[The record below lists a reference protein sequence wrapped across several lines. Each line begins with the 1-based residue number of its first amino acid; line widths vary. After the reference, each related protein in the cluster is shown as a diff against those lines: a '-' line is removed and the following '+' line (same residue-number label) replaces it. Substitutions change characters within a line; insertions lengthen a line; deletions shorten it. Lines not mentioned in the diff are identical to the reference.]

1 MLKVQC
7 CRCWAIQ
14 ETDGSWT
21 PYPERLNEA
30 SHTYC
35 PTHFAEE
42 KQKLQVFKALRL
54 AVSVA

>member
-7 CRCWAIQ
+7 CVCYAIRS
-14 ETDGSWT
+14 TDDTWI

-35 PTHFAEE
+35 PTHYAEE
-42 KQKLQVFKALRL
+42 RQKLQAYKAQKV
-54 AVSVA
+54 AASVA